1 MTNRIGIVGQLSG
14 EIWGIH
20 EDYLAFVEHFGNPV
34 VIYPTEVVDFHR
46 TYWLDAL
53 VLPGGADVATNRYA
67 WFPSIFAGHPNPFLE
82 YFDTQILPSLI
93 GTMPIFGIC
102 RGLQTLNVVL
112 GGTLYQHLWT
122 HPYSKSKQDA
132 VHEIKIMGGE
142 KIGWGMLVNSF
153 HHQAIKKLGE
163 CLKIEAESTDGIVE
177 AISDWKRDI
186 FAVQWHPERLLDDY
200 SIQAF
205 EKILH

>member
-1 MTNRIGIVGQLSG
+1 MATRIGIVGQLSG
-14 EIWGIH
+14 EIWGVH
-20 EDYLAFVEHFGNPV
+20 EDYMAFVEEQGNPV
-34 VIYPTEVVDFHR
+34 VIYPTDVVDFHR

-53 VLPGGADVATNRYA
+53 VLPGGADVAANRYA

-82 YFDTQILPSLI
+82 YFDTKVLPGLI

-102 RGLQTLNVVL
+102 RGLQTLNVAL

-132 VHEIKIMGGE
+132 VHEIKLKGGE
-142 KIGWGMLVNSF
+142 KMSVNSF
-153 HHQAIKKLGE
+153 HHQAISRPAKGLE
-163 CLKIEAESTDGIVE
+163 IEAVSPDGVVE
-177 AISDWKRDI
+177 AISDWKRKI

-200 SIQAF
+200 SAEAF
-205 EKILH
+205 RAILA